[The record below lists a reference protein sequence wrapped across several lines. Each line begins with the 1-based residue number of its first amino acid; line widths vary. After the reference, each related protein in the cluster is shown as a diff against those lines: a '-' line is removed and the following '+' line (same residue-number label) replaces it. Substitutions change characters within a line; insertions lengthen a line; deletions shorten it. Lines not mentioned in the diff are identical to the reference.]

1 MLTPLD
7 PDHILLGQSF
17 SSKREVVQAIGELMV
32 ASGDVT
38 PRYVEG
44 MLQKEELH
52 STWIT
57 ESVALPHGVNDVK
70 REVIRTSVVLVQL
83 PKGVDWGGG
92 KIVHL
97 AIGVAG
103 QGEDQHVKLLT
114 AIARVLQNRNW
125 VAQLKSAVDRE
136 IVLRIL
142 GEGFR

>member
-1 MLTPLD
+1 MPAPLD
-7 PDHILLGQSF
+7 PDHILLGQTF
-17 SSKREVVQAIGELMV
+17 SSKREIVQAIGELMV

-38 PRYVEG
+38 RRYLEG
-44 MLQKEELH
+44 MLQKEEMH

-57 ESVALPHGVNDVK
+57 ESVALPHGVNGVK
-70 REVIRTSVVLVQL
+70 REVIRTSVVFVQL
-83 PKGVDWGGG
+83 AEGIDWGGG

-125 VAQLKSAVDRE
+125 VAQLKSANDKE
-136 IVLRIL
+136 TVLRIL